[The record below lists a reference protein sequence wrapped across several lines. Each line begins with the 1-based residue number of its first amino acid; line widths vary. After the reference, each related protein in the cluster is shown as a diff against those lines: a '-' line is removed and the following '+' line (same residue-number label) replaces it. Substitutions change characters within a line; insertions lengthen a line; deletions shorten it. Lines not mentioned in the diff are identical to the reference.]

1 MHAAGE
7 LRDRPIALA
16 TDLDNEVVLGAK
28 ARGAVVLADELERRG
43 ADLLVLISSTSTVLA
58 PEGQASYVAANSV
71 LDALAGDRKS
81 LRVRTL
87 NYGIW
92 RERGAVAVHRA
103 RLGIEPGEP
112 VSHPVLSERSTDRAG
127 NIHVIGKLT
136 TAHHWLVDEHRTTD
150 GVAVLPGTGHL
161 ELYLAAAQLAG
172 ADGPL
177 GSVTLFEPLV
187 VPDGASVT
195 VRVTLSPP
203 REDGGR
209 SARLESDGGLASWRL
224 HSEAEVLPAL
234 VNTSATAPVPKRS
247 DGDVDVDV
255 LTRPGALMRFGPRW
269 HTVVAAWSDGE
280 EVAGW
285 LGLADEH
292 REEVDAWSAH
302 PALVDVATTFGMV
315 LGSHED
321 RLYVPLGYDRV
332 TSRGALP
339 AAPWVRAR
347 RSGEPSKDVLRLDL
361 ELGDGE
367 GNVLLTIEGLTLL
380 PVSGSEILSRPTNDA
395 RPAEAAH
402 RLPPLLT
409 IAEKSGIVA
418 DEGAELLE
426 RFLASG
432 DDRLVASSIELDD
445 LMSIVAP
452 LPQIAPEADSQA
464 VPAPSRSVV
473 AAIQAIWVDL
483 LGVADIGI
491 DEDFFDAGGHSL
503 IAIRV
508 LSRIHKELGVR
519 FELTT
524 IFDTPTIATLAAEVL
539 KVRPGLDD
547 ELAGASAAQSTTA
560 TAQVSTPHRSLV
572 PISTTGDKP
581 PIFVVHGAGG
591 NVLFLWTLARALAG
605 SRPVYGFQA
614 HGTDGSDMPD
624 PSIEAMAERYVAEL
638 TTAHDGPYII
648 GGYSGGGIVA
658 FEMVR
663 QLQALGKRV
672 DRLVLFDSPII
683 GEAELS
689 GAKELLYFLRNVRR
703 HGVGELVPYM
713 RWRFREALKAI
724 RPERFDRFGRADD
737 RRRTARQIGLVGD
750 EEAGFV
756 DLYYYFSAAAERY
769 QMSRVDVD
777 VVLLKADWIWP
788 VRPHDYHWSSV
799 HPRRD
804 RHHRHTGRS
813 LGDVLP
819 RACAAPRGTV
829 GVTARPSRVMI

>member
-1 MHAAGE
+1 M
-7 LRDRPIALA
+7 
-16 TDLDNEVVLGAK
+16 
-28 ARGAVVLADELERRG
+28 
-43 ADLLVLISSTSTVLA
+43 ISSTSTVLA

-112 VSHPVLSERSTDRAG
+112 VSHPVLSERSTDRDG

-187 VPDGASVT
+187 VPEGASVT

-209 SARLESDGGLASWRL
+209 SARLESDGGLASWRV

-315 LGSHED
+315 LGTHED

-380 PVSGSEILSRPTNDA
+380 PVSGSEILSRPSERREA
-395 RPAEAAH
+395 RRSGAPPSATPDH
-402 RLPPLLT
+402 RREVT
-409 IAEKSGIVA
+409 
-418 DEGAELLE
+418 
-426 RFLASG
+426 
-432 DDRLVASSIELDD
+432 ASSPTKAL
-445 LMSIVAP
+445 SCSSGSWRVATTV
-452 LPQIAPEADSQA
+452 SSH
-464 VPAPSRSVV
+464 PASS
-473 AAIQAIWVDL
+473 
-483 LGVADIGI
+483 
-491 DEDFFDAGGHSL
+491 
-503 IAIRV
+503 
-508 LSRIHKELGVR
+508 
-519 FELTT
+519 
-524 IFDTPTIATLAAEVL
+524 
-539 KVRPGLDD
+539 
-547 ELAGASAAQSTTA
+547 STT
-560 TAQVSTPHRSLV
+560 
-572 PISTTGDKP
+572 
-581 PIFVVHGAGG
+581 
-591 NVLFLWTLARALAG
+591 
-605 SRPVYGFQA
+605 
-614 HGTDGSDMPD
+614 
-624 PSIEAMAERYVAEL
+624 
-638 TTAHDGPYII
+638 
-648 GGYSGGGIVA
+648 
-658 FEMVR
+658 
-663 QLQALGKRV
+663 
-672 DRLVLFDSPII
+672 
-683 GEAELS
+683 
-689 GAKELLYFLRNVRR
+689 
-703 HGVGELVPYM
+703 
-713 RWRFREALKAI
+713 
-724 RPERFDRFGRADD
+724 
-737 RRRTARQIGLVGD
+737 
-750 EEAGFV
+750 
-756 DLYYYFSAAAERY
+756 
-769 QMSRVDVD
+769 
-777 VVLLKADWIWP
+777 
-788 VRPHDYHWSSV
+788 
-799 HPRRD
+799 
-804 RHHRHTGRS
+804 
-813 LGDVLP
+813 
-819 RACAAPRGTV
+819 
-829 GVTARPSRVMI
+829 